1 MSDALN
7 QSPTSAEFVAV
18 PEDPVGPPE
27 TMTIAE
33 RASDVADRAG
43 HIRNRSTLVSRD
55 AAEVQHDA
63 LRLQLDARTARSA
76 RQDPAALL
84 NQLSQMG
91 FAWRDIARMVGVSV
105 PALRRW
111 RNGELPG
118 GENRRRI
125 AQLVAFAE
133 IICDD
138 HLVFEPASWMEVP
151 IVSDAPTTPID
162 LYATGHLDV
171 VFDLAADHCSPEA
184 ALDAAIPDWRERF
197 RSNWEVGTAEDG
209 QPYIRSKPGR

>member
-1 MSDALN
+1 MIDTLN
-7 QSPTSAEFVAV
+7 QRPTSAEVAV
-18 PEDPVGPPE
+18 PEDPFGPPE

-33 RASDVADRAG
+33 RTSNVADRAG
-43 HIRNRSTLVSRD
+43 HIRNQSTLVNRD
-55 AAEVQHDA
+55 AAEIHHDA
-63 LRLQLDARTARSA
+63 LRLQLDARTSRSA

-84 NQLSQMG
+84 AELSQMG

-111 RNGELPG
+111 RNGELPS

-125 AQLVAFAE
+125 AQLVAFVE
-133 IICDD
+133 IVRGD

-151 IVSDAPTTPID
+151 IVRDAPTTSID
-162 LYATGHLDV
+162 LYAAGHLDV
-171 VFDLAADHCSPEA
+171 IFDLASDQCSPEA
-184 ALDAAIPDWRERF
+184 ALDAAIPDWRVRF